1 MAAASP
7 SPSPSPVSGSVLVL
21 IQFDVCE
28 ELRLDQL
35 QRAANARI
43 VQQPKTKHSVPTY
56 VRYHR
61 PPVVEPLEPL
71 LLAAGERLEGS
82 TTTASSASYTSSP
95 FQAIGKA
102 WFIWPAS
109 GCGTWILLRA

>member
-1 MAAASP
+1 MAAQSSSP
-7 SPSPSPVSGSVLVL
+7 GTSPLHGSVLVL

-35 QRAANARI
+35 QQAINART
-43 VQQPKTKHSVPTY
+43 VQQPNTKHSVPTY

-71 LLAAGERLEGS
+71 LLASGERLEGEIKFYDYGVVS
-82 TTTASSASYTSSP
+82 VLYQLSFSGDWLSLAHLAS
-95 FQAIGKA
+95 Q
-102 WFIWPAS
+102 WV
-109 GCGTWILLRA
+109 